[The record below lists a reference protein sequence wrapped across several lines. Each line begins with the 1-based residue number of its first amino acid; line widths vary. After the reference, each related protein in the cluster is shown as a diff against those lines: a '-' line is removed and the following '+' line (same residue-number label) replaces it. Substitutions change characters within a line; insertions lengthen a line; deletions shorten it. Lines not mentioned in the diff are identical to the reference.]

1 MPVNQPP
8 TTPEAPSEK
17 PAPNKLDRFRPEMP
31 NIPGVNQGNQ
41 DASFPKRAA
50 SGGGPDLQP
59 ILQIGGIAM
68 VVALLGGAIYWF
80 AMSKHRGASGAST
93 DSDTA
98 AQTAPA
104 PVLPESLPPAQDGPT
119 VAATVAELSKPWSA
133 KKFTYSDPVTHE
145 KTDAMVIRLPGGEL
159 WAFSLKGPLGNCEL
173 ELVTD
178 VASLASKYGFRAS
191 HPMVVNP
198 CDRTVYDPMKV
209 GELGGNTFARG
220 EIVRGSA
227 LRPPISIDV
236 KVSGNSI
243 VADRIE

>member
-1 MPVNQPP
+1 MPVKPPP

-17 PAPNKLDRFRPEMP
+17 PAPNKADRFRPEMP

-41 DASFPKRAA
+41 DASFPKRAG

-80 AMSKHRGASGAST
+80 AMTKHRRAAGASN

-98 AQTAPA
+98 HTAPA
-104 PVLPESLPPAQDGPT
+104 PAVPDSLPPVQEEPT
-119 VAATVAELSKPWSA
+119 VAATVEELSKPWSA
-133 KKFTYSDPVTHE
+133 KKFVYSDPITHE
-145 KTDAMVIRLPGGEL
+145 QTDAMVVRLPGGEL
-159 WAFSLKGPLGNCEL
+159 WAFSLKGPLGTCEL

-178 VASLASKYGFRAS
+178 VATLASQYGFRAT

-198 CDRTVYDPMKV
+198 CDRTVYDPTKV
-209 GELGGNTFARG
+209 ASLGGNTFARG
-220 EIVRGSA
+220 EIVRGGA

-236 KVSGNSI
+236 KVSGKLI